1 MSLEVAGVSI
11 FVAFLAGLL
20 SVASPCVLPLI
31 PAYLGYLTDASLES
45 APSTGQG
52 NKEPANDRTQSQ
64 PSIGDGGTA
73 VSAVLSKTTSMTRPS
88 PATAPSSAVAT
99 TSPPPSPFLHS
110 LSFVGGFSLV
120 FVTFGVSLGIV
131 GFFLRDQQDIILKV
145 AGSLLIVLG
154 LHLARVIT
162 IPWMQQERRIEVGAN
177 QKIGYTRSFLVGS
190 AFSAGWSP
198 CIGPTLGAIL
208 ALAIASGTV
217 AQAGVLLAAYSLG
230 LAVPFLSMGLAFHSV
245 KPLYMRIKRYTGVV
259 NYISGALLI
268 VIGILIFTDSLIN
281 LNSLFNFG
289 FLENLAA
296 EG

>member
-1 MSLEVAGVSI
+1 MSLELAGVSI

-31 PAYLGYLTDASLES
+31 PAYFGYLTDASLES
-45 APSTGQG
+45 ATSPGQG
-52 NKEPANDRTQSQ
+52 NKRPANGRTQPQ
-64 PSIGDGGTA
+64 PPISEVGM
-73 VSAVLSKTTSMTRPS
+73 V
-88 PATAPSSAVAT
+88 SSAVGPTTT
-99 TSPPPSPFLHS
+99 TSTQSSPTTVLSSAIAGTSVTPSPFLHS
-110 LSFVGGFSLV
+110 LSFVSGFSVV

-154 LHLARVIT
+154 LHLSKVIT
-162 IPWMQQERRIEVGAN
+162 IPWMQQEKRIDVGVG
-177 QKIGYTRSFLVGS
+177 QRISYTRSFLVGS

-217 AQAGVLLAAYSLG
+217 AQAGILLAAYSLG

-245 KPLYMRIKRYTGVV
+245 RPLYIRIKRYTGIV
-259 NYISGALLI
+259 NYVSGALLI

-296 EG
+296 ES

>member
-1 MSLEVAGVSI
+1 MKWEW
-11 FVAFLAGLL
+11 LA
-20 SVASPCVLPLI
+20 
-31 PAYLGYLTDASLES
+31 
-45 APSTGQG
+45 
-52 NKEPANDRTQSQ
+52 
-64 PSIGDGGTA
+64 
-73 VSAVLSKTTSMTRPS
+73 SAVLPKTTTSTQSS
-88 PATAPSSAVAT
+88 PTTVPSSAIAT
-99 TSPPPSPFLHS
+99 TSVPPPSPFLHS
-110 LSFVGGFSLV
+110 LSFVSGFSLV

-162 IPWMQQERRIEVGAN
+162 IPWMQQEKRIEVGVG
-177 QKIGYTRSFLVGS
+177 QRIGYTRSFLVGS

-208 ALAIASGTV
+208 ALAVASGTV
-217 AQAGVLLAAYSLG
+217 AQAGILLAAYSLG

-245 KPLYMRIKRYTGVV
+245 KPLYIRIKRYTGIV

-289 FLENLAA
+289 FLEDLAA
-296 EG
+296 ES